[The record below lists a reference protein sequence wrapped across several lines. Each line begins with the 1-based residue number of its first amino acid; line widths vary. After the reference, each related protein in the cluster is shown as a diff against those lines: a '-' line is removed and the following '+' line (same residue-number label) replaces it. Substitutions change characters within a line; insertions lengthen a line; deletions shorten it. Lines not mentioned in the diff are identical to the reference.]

1 MNTQEIIVKNVPDE
15 NGTPIYD
22 VFLNG
27 RRVMQSV
34 PYERFLAYLQN
45 IHEVLSDEE

>member
-1 MNTQEIIVKNVPDE
+1 MNTQEIIVKNVSNE
-15 NGTPIYD
+15 NGTPLYD

-34 PYERFLAYLQN
+34 TYEQFLKYLQN
-45 IHEVLSDEE
+45 IHEDGDRL